1 MTVNGV
7 LNLYKPAGETSMD
20 MVRTVKRLTGQKKVG
35 HGGTLDPI
43 ASGVLPI
50 CFGQA
55 TRLMDPLVD
64 GVKRYHTR
72 VRLGETTDTYDAA
85 GTITAT
91 ADASGVTLEDVEA
104 ALEGFRG
111 VIRQVPPMYSAL
123 KQGGERLYDLARA
136 GFEVEREAREVT
148 VHSLTLEAFEP
159 PDVVLDIVC
168 GRGVLRALA
177 GARPGADA
185 GLRRTRRRARAARR
199 GAVHVGRRGHAGAV
213 PGGGGGR
220 GVDGP
225 RPPAGRR
232 GGEPAAGT
240 VAGALE
246 TFVKSGRSVVLGG
259 REGMEPPR
267 HGELW
272 RVYGHDGELPR
283 AGAVRQADGAVAA
296 GEGLRRRAAGTP
308 ARGGRAGVGSRF
320 HSLFLRKRSC
330 VR

>member
-7 LNLYKPAGETSMD
+7 LNLYKPVGETSMD
-20 MVRTVKRLTGQKKVG
+20 MVRMVKRLTGEKKVG

-72 VRLGETTDTYDAA
+72 VRLGETTDTYDSD

-91 ADASGVTLEDVEA
+91 GDASAVTRDDIEA
-104 ALEGFRG
+104 ALDAFRG
-111 VIRQVPPMYSAL
+111 VIQQVPPMYSAL

-136 GFEVEREAREVT
+136 GFDVVREPREVV
-148 VHSLTLEAFEP
+148 VHSLTLEAYEP

-168 GRGVLRALA
+168 GRGVYVRSIGHDLGVAL
-177 GARPGADA
+177 GCG
-185 GLRRTRRRARAARR
+185 GHIVELERR
-199 GAVHVGRRGHAGAV
+199 GAGPFTSDDAVTPDRFREAVEAGAWMDLV
-213 PGGGGGR
+213 H
-220 GVDGP
+220 
-225 RPPAGRR
+225 PPDIVVSNL
-232 GGEPAAGT
+232 PAGT

-259 REGMEPPR
+259 REGMAPPQ

-272 RVYGHDGELPR
+272 RVYGHDGRFIALARYDKPTGQWRPEKVFDATQQGARHR
-283 AGAVRQADGAVAA
+283 A
-296 GEGLRRRAAGTP
+296 P
-308 ARGGRAGVGSRF
+308 SR
-320 HSLFLRKRSC
+320 S
-330 VR
+330 

>member
-1 MTVNGV
+1 MIVNGV

-20 MVRTVKRLTGQKKVG
+20 MVRMVKRLTGQKKVG

-72 VRLGETTDTYDAA
+72 VRLGETTDTYDSA

-91 ADASGVTLEDVEA
+91 ADASGVIREAVEE
-104 ALEGFRG
+104 ALERFRG
-111 VIRQVPPMYSAL
+111 VIQQVPPMYSAL

-136 GFEVEREAREVT
+136 GFDVKREPREVV
-148 VHSLTLEAFEP
+148 VHTLTLEAFEP

-168 GRGVLRALA
+168 GRGVYVRSLGHDLGEAL
-177 GARPGADA
+177 GCG
-185 GLRRTRRRARAARR
+185 GHIVELERR
-199 GAVHVGRRGHAGAV
+199 GAGPFVSDDAVTPDRFKEAVQAGDWMDLVH
-213 PGGGGGR
+213 
-220 GVDGP
+220 
-225 RPPAGRR
+225 PPDIVVSNL
-232 GGEPAAGT
+232 PAGT

-259 REGMEPPR
+259 REGMDPPQ

-272 RVYGHDGELPR
+272 RVYGHDGSFIALARYDKPTGQWRPEK
-283 AGAVRQADGAVAA
+283 VFDAA
-296 GEGLRRRAAGTP
+296 PQTTRRRTA
-308 ARGGRAGVGSRF
+308 SR
-320 HSLFLRKRSC
+320 S
-330 VR
+330 

>member
-20 MVRTVKRLTGQKKVG
+20 MVRMIKRLTGQKKVG

-72 VRLGETTDTYDAA
+72 VRLGETTDTYDAD

-91 ADASGVTLEDVEA
+91 ADASGVTREAVEE

-111 VIRQVPPMYSAL
+111 VIQQVPPMYSAL

-136 GFEVEREAREVT
+136 GFDVKREPREVV
-148 VHSLTLEAFEP
+148 VHTLTLEAYEP

-168 GRGVLRALA
+168 GRGVYVRSLGHDLGEAL
-177 GARPGADA
+177 GCG
-185 GLRRTRRRARAARR
+185 GHIVELERR
-199 GAVHVGRRGHAGAV
+199 GAGPFVSGDAVTPDRFKEAVQAGEWMDLVHPPDIIVSNLPAGA
-213 PGGGGGR
+213 
-220 GVDGP
+220 
-225 RPPAGRR
+225 
-232 GGEPAAGT
+232 

-259 REGMEPPR
+259 REGLDPPQ

-272 RVYGHDGELPR
+272 RVYGHDGSFIALARYDKPTGQWRPEK
-283 AGAVRQADGAVAA
+283 VFDAA
-296 GEGLRRRAAGTP
+296 PQPNRRRTA
-308 ARGGRAGVGSRF
+308 SR
-320 HSLFLRKRSC
+320 S
-330 VR
+330 

>member
-7 LNLYKPAGETSMD
+7 LNLYKPTGETSMD
-20 MVRTVKRLTGQKKVG
+20 MVRIVKRLTGQKKVG

-85 GTITAT
+85 GTVTAT
-91 ADASGVTLEDVEA
+91 ADASGVTRENVEA
-104 ALEGFRG
+104 ALEEFRG
-111 VIRQVPPMYSAL
+111 VIQQVPPMYSAL

-136 GFEVEREAREVT
+136 GFDVKRDAREVV

-168 GRGVLRALA
+168 GRGVYVRSLGHDLGQAL
-177 GARPGADA
+177 GCG
-185 GLRRTRRRARAARR
+185 GHVVELERRTA
-199 GAVHVGRRGHAGAV
+199 GPFKSDDAVTPDRFREAVEAGEWMDLV
-213 PGGGGGR
+213 H
-220 GVDGP
+220 
-225 RPPAGRR
+225 PPDIVVANL
-232 GGEPAAGT
+232 PAGT

-272 RVYGHDGELPR
+272 RVYGHDGSFIALARYDKPTGQWRPEKVFDGGQQGR
-283 AGAVRQADGAVAA
+283 RRGAGA
-296 GEGLRRRAAGTP
+296 
-308 ARGGRAGVGSRF
+308 RG
-320 HSLFLRKRSC
+320 
-330 VR
+330 